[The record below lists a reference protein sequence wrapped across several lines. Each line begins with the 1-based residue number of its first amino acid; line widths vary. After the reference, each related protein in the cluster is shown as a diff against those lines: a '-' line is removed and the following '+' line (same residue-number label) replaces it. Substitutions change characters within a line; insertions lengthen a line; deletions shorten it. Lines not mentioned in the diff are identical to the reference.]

1 VKTGILDKIFG
12 KKSKELSGKRSHPSR
27 GSRSEI
33 KIVDLRSDKEQE
45 IERQAQSGQS
55 EEDEQIAL
63 KLLSLIQQAVS
74 ESYTDKEASKKTI
87 AEINKIGK
95 YLCSNG
101 GKDRMVRIAYRVQAL
116 GGSARHLE
124 VYWGHEHICG
134 WLP

>member
-1 VKTGILDKIFG
+1 MPRNLFRWW
-12 KKSKELSGKRSHPSR
+12 SGWGSR
-27 GSRSEI
+27 GEI
-33 KIVDLRSDKEQE
+33 KIVDLRSDKEQA

-74 ESYTDKEASKKTI
+74 ESYTDEEASRETI
-87 AEINKIGK
+87 VEINKIGK

-116 GGSARHLE
+116 GGSTRHLE